1 MPDHL
6 FILVVVSQSLV
17 GNVAVPS
24 RVSLAARSALQAGIA
39 LV

>member
-1 MPDHL
+1 MMPVQIS
-6 FILVVVSQSLV
+6 ILVVVIQFSEP
-17 GNVAVPS
+17 VPR